1 MDHVTSPGQ
10 TSEPVILPFT
20 LYLSHAFILR
30 QVPMGHEEA
39 IVLIFILPDLIVII
53 LKEKK

>member
-39 IVLIFILPDLIVII
+39 IVLIFILPDLIVIV